1 MPTMLPKHALV
12 RPPGA
17 RFMHC
22 LSSHSL
28 RHTVNL
34 SRARNQHALYCK
46 TLADL
51 GLDIIELP
59 QDDQLPDSC
68 FVEDTAVI
76 HAGKALI
83 CRLANPSRRGEEAPI
98 EMALKDYFPVQRI
111 KAPGTLEGG
120 DIIHLPNRI
129 ISGISQRTNP
139 AGVKQMRDY
148 FGGVIDTIEDL
159 HIMHLKSH
167 ITYLNHNIM
176 VTTPTYSNHPVLAD
190 FDVLIIPKQEQYAA
204 NTLTIGN
211 TVLMPKDYPQTQR
224 MITNHGF
231 DVSCLNISEITKC
244 DGALTCLSLLF

>member
-1 MPTMLPKHALV
+1 MLPKHALV

-17 RFMHC
+17 RFAHC

-34 SRARNQHALYCK
+34 FRAQNQHALYCK

-51 GLDIIELP
+51 GLDIIDLP

-83 CRLANPSRRGEEAPI
+83 CRLANPSRHGEEAPI
-98 EMALKDYFPVQRI
+98 EKVLKDYFPVQRI

-120 DIIHLPNRI
+120 DVIHLPDRL

-139 AGVKQMRDY
+139 AGIKQMQEY
-148 FGGVIDTIEDL
+148 FGGSIDTIENL
-159 HIMHLKSH
+159 QIMHLKSH
-167 ITYLNHNIM
+167 ITYLGNNIM
-176 VTTPTYSNHPVLAD
+176 VTTNTYAHHPVLAD
-190 FDVLIIPKQEQYAA
+190 FDVLIVPDHEQYAA

-211 TVLMPKDYPQTQR
+211 TVLMPKGYPQTQR

-231 DVSCLNISEITKC
+231 SVTCLNISEITKC